1 MAFGPQDSPG
11 LYVPNTFILDME
23 LIENV
28 DLNSPEFREQLI
40 NLYQN
45 LNLIAISLNQK
56 TNGAYPLTE
65 INSSQQL
72 FAAPD
77 SITSS
82 IPAIA
87 RPIYIKA
94 IDFGALP
101 NNGTKSVA
109 HDIKLLDTFVPGN
122 PTTYSAVNIYG
133 GATDQAAKL
142 FFPLPYTSTTGD
154 HIQLNFDGTNV
165 NITTLSN
172 RTNFTVTCVIL
183 EYVKF

>member
-1 MAFGPQDSPG
+1 MEFGPQDSPG

-56 TNGAYPLTE
+56 TNGVYPLTE

-72 FAAPD
+72 FADPD
-77 SITSS
+77 SITSYIPTIASPIS
-82 IPAIA
+82 I
-87 RPIYIKA
+87 
-94 IDFGALP
+94 
-101 NNGTKSVA
+101 T
-109 HDIKLLDTFVPGN
+109 
-122 PTTYSAVNIYG
+122 VNLYG